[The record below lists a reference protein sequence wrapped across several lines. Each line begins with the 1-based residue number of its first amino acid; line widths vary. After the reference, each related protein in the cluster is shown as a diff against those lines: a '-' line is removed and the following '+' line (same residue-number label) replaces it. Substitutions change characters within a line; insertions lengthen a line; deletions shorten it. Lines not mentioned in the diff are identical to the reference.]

1 MKHKKAGI
9 AVFLIAAGCL
19 IIAGAIA
26 FTVWQLSK
34 GPTNEELRNQGAV
47 AAVNGEGIY
56 PEDIEQ
62 RLTFNRMTNTI
73 NYNVISGAFSGEELQ
88 EQIDEIKRPS
98 GEDSVLEEL
107 IEGVV
112 IRDTLTRQGICYS
125 FDEAKK
131 AADTEYQLI
140 KTEKSYGDYDIYI
153 AEELEQNNM
162 TEEEYLSLFYN
173 YSYYYY
179 NYLRLRKAFTEDL
192 YDETSPKSLDEQ
204 FDQYVEH
211 LVETADVEIFTT
223 QSNV

>member
-9 AVFLIAAGCL
+9 AVLIAASCL

-56 PEDIEQ
+56 PQDIEQ

-107 IEGVV
+107 IEGAV

-125 FDEAKK
+125 YEMAQK
-131 AADTEYQLI
+131 AADLDYQLA
-140 KTEKSYGDYDIYI
+140 KTERTDGAYERYI
-153 AEELEQNNM
+153 SEELKQNNM
-162 TEEEYLSLFYN
+162 TEEEYLSLLYDYSYDNYN
-173 YSYYYY
+173 YYRLKSIFAENLY
-179 NYLRLRKAFTEDL
+179 N
-192 YDETSPKSLDEQ
+192 ETSQKSLDEQ

-223 QSNV
+223 QSNA

>member
-9 AVFLIAAGCL
+9 AVLIAASCL

-56 PEDIEQ
+56 PQDIEQ

-125 FDEAKK
+125 YEMTQK
-131 AADTEYQLI
+131 AADLDYQLA
-140 KTEKSYGDYDIYI
+140 KTERTDGAYERYI
-153 AEELEQNNM
+153 SEELKQNNM
-162 TEEEYLSLFYN
+162 TEEEYLSLLYDYSYDNYN
-173 YSYYYY
+173 YY
-179 NYLRLRKAFTEDL
+179 RLKSIFAEDL
-192 YDETSPKSLDEQ
+192 YNEASQKSLDEQ